1 MDKTLFKI
9 IGTVIVVLSSVAIVS
24 LVLFQ
29 TLVDNEKEGTGAMN
43 PMFATPTPI
52 PEVKIIKTPTPI
64 PTPIPTPTPQI
75 PSFGGLFIAEL
86 STELNIPPSDI
97 QVESYK
103 EYIFNNASLECP
115 KPGEL
120 YAQVLTPGWIII
132 FNADNK
138 NYEIHSNLDGSY
150 YVNCSTISWDNTEN
164 LVESLNLDNSNKI
177 IINRLAD
184 GIYEEL
190 KILNE
195 DEKDDLIETINIPLS
210 QNYEEKCTFLYQIKF
225 ELENENIGLYAICS
239 DGSPKGIIED
249 KTGKTYIFP
258 KQFLDIIGKF
268 SSGLLFPGK
277 PSLD

>member
-9 IGTVIVVLSSVAIVS
+9 IGTIIIVIFSVAIVF
-24 LVLFQ
+24 LIIFQ
-29 TLVDNEKEGTGAMN
+29 ALINNEKEGKGEMS

-52 PEVKIIKTPTPI
+52 PEVKVIKTPTPI

-86 STELNIPPSDI
+86 SVELNIPPSDI

-103 EYIFNNASLECP
+103 EYVFSNASLECP

-120 YAQVLTPGWIII
+120 YAQVVTPGWIII
-132 FNADNK
+132 FNTNNK

-150 YVNCSTISWDNTEN
+150 YVNCSTISWDETEN
-164 LVESLNLDNSNKI
+164 LVESLNLDNSKKI
-177 IINRLAD
+177 IISRLT
-184 GIYEEL
+184 GGVYEEL

-195 DEKDDLIETINIPLS
+195 DEKNDLIKTIDIPLN
-210 QNYEEKCTFLYQIKF
+210 QNYEEKCIFLYQIQF

-249 KTGKTYIFP
+249 KTGKTYRFP
-258 KQFLDIIGKF
+258 KQFLDLIGKF